1 MRDMRKTENSSWYC
15 VAFIRRNDMNC
26 QKCGSENVSTERRTD
41 GMRTCNDCGYKW
53 RNVSQAGHIVTS
65 CHEERTHKKCLC
77 CVCGEIHKCTP
88 SFDFYTTEDH
98 GEGLVCEKCFHE
110 YLGHRLNAEK
120 WVADLN
126 A

>member
-1 MRDMRKTENSSWYC
+1 
-15 VAFIRRNDMNC
+15 MNC
-26 QKCGSENVSTERRTD
+26 QKCGSENVSTERRID

-53 RNVSQAGHIVTS
+53 RNVCQAGYVVTS
-65 CHEERTHKKCLC
+65 CHEERIYQKCLC

-88 SFDFYTTEDH
+88 TSDFYTTDDH
-98 GEGLVCEKCFHE
+98 GAGLVCEKCFHE
-110 YLGHRLNAEK
+110 YLGHRLNSEK